1 MKNYIIFFY
10 IFVSKDA
17 SNFCQ
22 YQASRASEY
31 FYTFQSLDAFPRLES
46 GDNRKKVGKVGPS
59 KIYLQEMKV
68 YLMKIKVII
77 CFFFKQNTCF
87 IGFTSFFTKL

>member
-22 YQASRASEY
+22 YQASRASEEY
-31 FYTFQSLDAFPRLES
+31 FYTFQSLDAFPRLEN

-59 KIYLQEMKV
+59 KIYLQEIKV

-77 CFFFKQNTCF
+77 VCF
-87 IGFTSFFTKL
+87 